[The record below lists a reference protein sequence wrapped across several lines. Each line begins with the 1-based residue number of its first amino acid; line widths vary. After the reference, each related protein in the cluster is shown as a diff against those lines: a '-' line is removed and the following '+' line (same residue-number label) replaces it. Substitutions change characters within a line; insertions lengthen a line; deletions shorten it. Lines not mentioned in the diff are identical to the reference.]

1 MAVARFLDPKN
12 NFAFIQIFG
21 REKNKDILIHFL
33 NDILG
38 YAGEQEITE
47 ITFLKTIQDPDIA
60 AYKQSI
66 VDVLCEDKH
75 GVKFIVEMQVSKHK
89 GFEKRAQFYASKA
102 YSQQVLKED
111 EDHKKMA
118 VYAKLKGVIFLAIAD
133 FIMFP
138 DKQEWKSQ
146 HRLLDTKTYENDL
159 KDFYFIFMELEK
171 FTKNIDQLENIQ
183 EKWAYFFKHAHQ
195 STLEEMEH
203 LIGNDIIIRQA
214 FQAID
219 QASWSEE
226 ELRTYEKLV
235 KTELDNLAV
244 EQQKIE
250 DAEARGEAKGKAEGK
265 AEGIEIGIEQEK
277 AKNEARLK
285 EEKITLA
292 KKMLE
297 KNKRL
302 DEIMDFTGL
311 AEEEIEKLM

>member
-1 MAVARFLDPKN
+1 MAITRFLDPKN

-33 NDILG
+33 NDILD
-38 YAGEQEITE
+38 YTGEKEITG

-60 AYKQSI
+60 VYKQSI

-75 GVKFIVEMQVSKHK
+75 GTKFIVEMQVSKHK
-89 GFEKRAQFYASKA
+89 GFEKRAQFYAAKA
-102 YSQQVLKED
+102 YSQQILKED

-138 DKQEWKSQ
+138 DKQEWKST
-146 HRLLDTKTYENDL
+146 HRLLDSKTYENDL

-171 FTKNIDQLENIQ
+171 FNKSINQLENIQ
-183 EKWAYFFKHAHQ
+183 EKWAYFFKHAHH

-203 LIGNDIIIRQA
+203 LIGKDIIIRQA

-235 KTELDNLAV
+235 KSELDNLAV

-250 DAEARGEAKGKAEGK
+250 DAEARGEAKL
-265 AEGIEIGIEQEK
+265 I
-277 AKNEARLK
+277 
-285 EEKITLA
+285 
-292 KKMLE
+292 KMLISKGNSIE
-297 KNKRL
+297 AISK
-302 DEIMDFTGL
+302 MTGL
-311 AEEEIEKLM
+311 SIAKINELLKV